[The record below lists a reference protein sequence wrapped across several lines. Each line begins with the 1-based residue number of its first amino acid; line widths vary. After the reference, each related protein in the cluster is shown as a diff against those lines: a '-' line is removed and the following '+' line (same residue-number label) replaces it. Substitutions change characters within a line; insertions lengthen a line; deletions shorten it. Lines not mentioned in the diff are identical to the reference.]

1 MINRSKVEFQ
11 PIEKGGRT
19 KDRGYFCITCGGAA
33 TQTALFKIE
42 GATIVE
48 RYCDSC
54 AKSVNKH

>member
-1 MINRSKVEFQ
+1 MINRSKAEFR
-11 PIEKGGRT
+11 PIEKGERT
-19 KDRGYFCITCGGAA
+19 KDRSYFCIACGSEA

-54 AKSVNKH
+54 AKKVK